1 MVGAVQPAP
10 PFNFLRS
17 QHNAARMIARWGRR
31 GALRRVGAKDIAV
44 RIVLIEYSPME
55 RMGKMI
61 DAMDRKALVYGT
73 DLDGETVLE
82 PDPDRDRLITFKVDP
97 FTGLP
102 LSPFVDDESLKIV
115 QRPGRIAMNGLVVFW
130 RLQVRR

>member
-1 MVGAVQPAP
+1 MTVQPVP

-17 QHNAARMIARWGRR
+17 QANAARMITRWGRR
-31 GALRRVGAKDIAV
+31 GALRRVGSGDVLV
-44 RIVLIEYSPME
+44 RVVILEYTPQE
-55 RMGKMI
+55 RIGKVI
-61 DAMDRKALVYGT
+61 DPLDRKALVYGS

-97 FTGLP
+97 ATGLP